1 MTFAQRMAMLRAWVQ
16 VFGDLTV
23 AEGNRLA
30 R

>member
-1 MTFAQRMAMLRAWVQ
+1 MSFRERMAVLRAWVQ